1 MIAVLSSN
9 FESTLEWMR
18 REYKITTINIS
29 KRNFIDAKG
38 TNYRIINEPEH
49 AYGLHFTSMIKA
61 PDFETLVD
69 IVNRRI
75 IPL

>member
-9 FESTLEWMR
+9 FEATLEWMR
-18 REYKITTINIS
+18 REYKLTTVNIS
-29 KRNFIDAKG
+29 KRNLIDANG
-38 TNYRIINEPEH
+38 TTYRIVSKPED

-69 IVNRRI
+69 VVNRRI
-75 IPL
+75 VPL